1 MPTGVVVEAD
11 NRHNL
16 VATYMHV
23 TYLGCIRLPILVTV
37 FFILIAVIISFIPL
51 LEENDDH

>member
-37 FFILIAVIISFIPL
+37 FFILVAVIISFTPL